1 MKNLE
6 IAKILYNIA
15 DILEL
20 QEVEFKPRAYRNAA
34 RGIENLSE
42 DIADV
47 KNLQD
52 IPGVG
57 KHIAEKIQEYINTGK
72 LKYYKKLKKAIKVDI
87 EQLNLIP
94 GLGPKKIKLLYEKL
108 KIKNIKNLEKA
119 IKKNKLQKLA
129 GFGDE
134 SIKNII
140 DGIELFKLKVK
151 RFPYKK
157 ISSIAETIKKELSKN
172 PAVKKIIIAGSYR
185 RKEKTIG
192 DLDFLII
199 SSKPKSVMK
208 AFVNLKDIKKI
219 LAKGLTKSSILL
231 NNNLQIDLRVVKA
244 NEFGSALMYFT
255 GSKRHNIKLRK
266 IALKLGYT
274 LNEYGLYSIDKKKL
288 IASKTEKEIYKK
300 LKLKY
305 LKPEE
310 RKD

>member
-1 MKNLE
+1 M
-6 IAKILYNIA
+6 
-15 DILEL
+15 LEL
-20 QEVEFKPRAYRNAA
+20 QEIKFKPRAYRNAA
-34 RGIENLSE
+34 RGVENLAE
-42 DIADV
+42 DIKDI
-47 KNLQD
+47 KNLQE

-57 KHIAEKIQEYINTGK
+57 KHIAEKIQEYLNTNK
-72 LKYYKKLKKAIKVDI
+72 IKYYNKLKKEIKVDI
-87 EQLNLIP
+87 ESLKQIP
-94 GLGPKKIKLLYEKL
+94 SLGPKKIIRLYKEL
-108 KIKNIKNLEKA
+108 KIKNIKDLEKA
-119 IKKNKLQKLA
+119 IKKNKLQSLP
-129 GFGDE
+129 GFKKK
-134 SIKNII
+134 SVKNILE
-140 DGIELFKLKVK
+140 GIELFKSNVK
-151 RFPYKK
+151 RFPYQK
-157 ISSIAETIKKELSKN
+157 IVPIAEKIKKELSKN
-172 PAVKKIIIAGSYR
+172 SAVKKIIIAGSYR

-192 DLDFLII
+192 DLDFLIV
-199 SSKPKSVMK
+199 SSKPKEVMK
-208 AFVNLKDIKKI
+208 DFVSLNNIKKV

-231 NNNLQIDLRVVKA
+231 NNNLQVDLRVVKA